1 MDTYVEALA
10 ANGKAADEGNI
21 ILGCWAI
28 IAEDPEAE
36 AERVGDY
43 VLYQSNEYIRWGAF
57 GPPDQTPLFP
67 DARTAIENGL
77 YELWDADTAVEKLGG
92 MIEQYPQISDIHF
105 WAQFP
110 GESVESGDR
119 RMDYIAEK
127 VLPRLR

>member
-1 MDTYVEALA
+1 M
-10 ANGKAADEGNI
+10 
-21 ILGCWAI
+21 ILVFRAI

-36 AERVGDY
+36 AERVGPH

-67 DARTAIENGL
+67 DAKTAIENGL
-77 YELWDADTAVEKLGG
+77 YELWDAEMAVEKLSS
-92 MIEQYPQISDIHF
+92 MIKQYPQISDIHF

-119 RMDYIAEK
+119 RLQYIAEK

>member
-1 MDTYVEALA
+1 M
-10 ANGKAADEGNI
+10 
-21 ILGCWAI
+21 
-28 IAEDPEAE
+28 
-36 AERVGDY
+36 GDY

-67 DARTAIENGL
+67 DARAAIENGL
-77 YELWDADTAVEKLGG
+77 YELWDADTAVEKLSGL
-92 MIEQYPQISDIHF
+92 IEQYPQISDIHF

-119 RMDYIAEK
+119 RMAYIAEK

>member
-1 MDTYVEALA
+1 MGFCVLGASAWILTLSVSRLTA
-10 ANGKAADEGNI
+10 KRRRKSNI

-57 GPPDQTPLFP
+57 GPPDQTLLFP

-77 YELWDADTAVEKLGG
+77 YELWDADTAVEKLSG

-110 GESVESGDR
+110 GKG
-119 RMDYIAEK
+119 
-127 VLPRLR
+127 